1 MNKRRILV
9 PALLAAGRLLH
20 AQTSGPPLSL
30 QEAEAMA
37 VKNHP
42 RVLASQANYL
52 RADQIITET
61 RSAYYPALNGDVT
74 GSQAT
79 DNSRIGAG
87 FLSSSRLFNRLGYG
101 ITLSQLITDSGRTPN
116 LVATSK
122 LQAEASRQDYQAT
135 QHDIIT
141 AVEQAYSETL
151 LSQQLVKLAEQT
163 VATRQAVV
171 DQVSELMRNKL
182 KSQLDVSFAEVSLS
196 DAKLMLL
203 RAQARLG
210 SAYANLGQA
219 LGIQQSI
226 RFQLTDEPMPPN
238 PPKDPEGLIAQAL
251 ENRPELKSLRLQRE
265 ADRKYVRAEAD
276 LKLPTVSLTGV
287 AGFLPLIDPE
297 NANPA
302 ISPEYEGA
310 AVNVQIPIF
319 NGHLFSARRRAAE
332 YQLQAADERVRDL
345 KDRVARDVRTAWESA
360 RTAYEAIGATALLLQ
375 QANLALDLAQGRYN
389 LGLAAIVELTQAQLA
404 QTQAQVENLNA
415 KYEYQEAY
423 AGLQYT
429 LGSLH

>member
-1 MNKRRILV
+1 MNKPRIFLGALV
-9 PALLAAGRLLH
+9 AAGPLLLAQA
-20 AQTSGPPLSL
+20 SGPRLSL
-30 QEAEAMA
+30 REAEVMA

-52 RADQIITET
+52 RADQIVRET
-61 RSAYYPALNGDVT
+61 RSAYYPALNSDLT

-101 ITLSQLITDSGRTPN
+101 ITLSQLITDSGRTHN

-122 LQAEASRQDYQAT
+122 LQAEASREDYQAT
-135 QHDIIT
+135 RYDVII
-141 AVEQAYSETL
+141 AADQAYSETL
-151 LSQQLVKLAEQT
+151 LAQQLVKLAEKT
-163 VATRQAVV
+163 VTTRQAVV
-171 DQVSELMRNKL
+171 DQVSELTRNNL
-182 KSQLDVSFAEVSLS
+182 KSQVDLSFAEVSLS

-210 SAYANLGQA
+210 SAYANLDQA
-219 LGIQQSI
+219 LGMQQSI
-226 RFQLTDEPMPPN
+226 RFQLTDQPMPPS
-238 PPKDPEGLIAQAL
+238 PPKDAEGLIMQAL
-251 ENRPELKSLRLQRE
+251 QNRPELRSLRLQRE
-265 ADRKYVRAEAD
+265 ADRRYVRAESD

-297 NANPA
+297 NANPT

-319 NGHLFSARRRAAE
+319 NGHLFSSRRRAAE
-332 YQLQAADERVRDL
+332 YQLQAANERVRDL
-345 KDRVARDVRTAWESA
+345 KNRVARDVRTAWEST

-375 QANLALDLAQGRYN
+375 QTNLTLHLAQARYN
-389 LGLAAIVELTQAQLA
+389 LGLASIVELTQAQLA
-404 QTQAQVENLNA
+404 QTQAEVENLNA
-415 KYEYQEAY
+415 KYEYQEAF
-423 AGLQYT
+423 AALQYT